1 MIKKKKPA
9 KPSAMTT
16 AFGLMQ
22 ASSLFYPVMLTQ
34 ESQEISESRAAEL
47 LGMSIEKYRDMKEQ
61 AIEAVMRLVRDIPSP
76 LASVFDVLAK
86 RPDLLVDEWQ

>member
-1 MIKKKKPA
+1 
-9 KPSAMTT
+9 MTT

-34 ESQEISESRAAEL
+34 ERQEISESRAAEL

-61 AIEAVMRLVRDIPSP
+61 AIEAVMRLVIDIPSP

-86 RPDLLVDEWQ
+86 RPDLLGNE